1 MLYLFYILTFLV
13 FLFVSILLPNSIAI
27 NFTIFVTLNVIFYG
41 FLYMYFLIN
50 LTYFLKKEMPDVY
63 KRNKGFSSYKGTF
76 LLSPLAL
83 LMEKQ
88 LKNKDIKYLKELK
101 ISLLFLYFHFFISLI
116 GSLILS
122 ILIINC

>member
-1 MLYLFYILTFLV
+1 
-13 FLFVSILLPNSIAI
+13 
-27 NFTIFVTLNVIFYG
+27 
-41 FLYMYFLIN
+41 
-50 LTYFLKKEMPDVY
+50 MPDVY
-63 KRNKGFSSYKGTF
+63 KKNKGFSSNKGTF

-83 LMEKQ
+83 LTEKQ

-101 ISLLFLYFHFFISLI
+101 ISLLFFYFHFFISLI